1 VAEEGTTTRP
11 KIAQMTTVA
20 ASINGL
26 MRGWLRYLGERGAEV
41 HTICAPGPELA
52 QVRQREA
59 PACTHEIPMTR
70 RITPWADLT
79 ALWRLV
85 KLLRRERFDLL
96 HASTPKG
103 GLLGMLAAWLARV
116 PARVFT
122 LRGLPLTAS
131 TGLKRRILW
140 WSDWLTMRLAH
151 CVTAI
156 SPSLR
161 DEAVALGL
169 CRRERI
175 RVIHLGSS
183 NGIDTRRFARTCP
196 TAEAPLRRTWGL
208 PPGALAVGFIGRIVR
223 DKGVIE
229 LADAWERVR
238 REAPDARLVLV
249 GPTEPQDPVPPEIL
263 DRLQRDERVVFAG
276 WHDDTVPCFEALDL
290 LVLPTY
296 REGFGNVLLEA
307 GAMELPV
314 IATRVAGCIDAVVAG
329 PAAAENG
336 RFRYPPLAGE
346 TGLLVPVRDSAAL
359 AEAILTLLNDPE
371 RRRRMGRAG
380 RTRAVRDFSREVIWE
395 GYIGLYRELLEQA
408 RRPTIPAAPV
418 SAPAESARERCA
430 AV

>member
-1 VAEEGTTTRP
+1 MA
-11 KIAQMTTVA
+11 TVA

-41 HTICAPGPELA
+41 HTICAPGRELE
-52 QVRQREA
+52 QVRQREGIA
-59 PACTHEIPMTR
+59 AAHEIPMTR
-70 RITPWADLT
+70 RITPWADL
-79 ALWRLV
+79 AAVWRLV

-131 TGLKRRILW
+131 AGLKRRILW
-140 WSDWLTMRLAH
+140 WSDWLTMRLAQR
-151 CVTAI
+151 VTAI

-169 CRRERI
+169 CRRDKI
-175 RVIHLGSS
+175 CVIHLGSS
-183 NGIDTRRFARTCP
+183 NGIDTERFTRRRP
-196 TAEAPLRRTWGL
+196 TVEAPLRHAWGL
-208 PPGALAVGFIGRIVR
+208 APDALAIGFIGRIVR
-223 DKGVIE
+223 DKGIVE
-229 LADAWERVR
+229 LADAWQRVR
-238 REAPDARLVLV
+238 REAPAARLVLV
-249 GPTEPQDPVPPEIL
+249 GTTEPQDPVPAEVL
-263 DRLQRDERVVFAG
+263 DRLRSDPRVVFAG

-314 IATRVAGCIDAVVAG
+314 IATRVAGCVDAVVAG
-329 PAAAENG
+329 PAATANG
-336 RFRYPPLAGE
+336 RLIFPQTADE
-346 TGLLVPVRDSAAL
+346 TGLLVPARDAAGL

-371 RRRRMGRAG
+371 RRRRMGQTGRA
-380 RTRAVRDFSREVIWE
+380 RAVRDFAREVIWE
-395 GYIGLYRELLEQA
+395 GYIRLYRELLEQA
-408 RRPTIPAAPV
+408 GRPTIAAEPGV
-418 SAPAESARERCA
+418 ASSERPTQRCG